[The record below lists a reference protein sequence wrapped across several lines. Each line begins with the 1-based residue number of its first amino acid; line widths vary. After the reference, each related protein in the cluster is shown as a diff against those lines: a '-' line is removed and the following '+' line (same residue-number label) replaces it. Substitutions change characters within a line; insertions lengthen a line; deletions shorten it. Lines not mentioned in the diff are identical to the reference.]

1 MTLRET
7 LFKQSIVELH
17 WALQVVASVG
27 PTYLPAQ
34 RNKSHMTLFWDKRGW
49 IISPNIKPNQSFE
62 VALDIATL
70 QLHFLGASSG
80 DPQGKPSS
88 SFSLRG
94 HTLEAAYEWLE
105 SQLKKFLNHN
115 FEHVKRVSELP
126 WDLPA
131 HPLNRGSLFS
141 YQESIFKECEQ
152 YLENAHAQ
160 LNYLCQSY
168 HANAKP
174 ILVWPQHF
182 ILSTLLQESDRKI
195 KVGFTLSEK
204 SLAEPHFFIQSTQV
218 PSQKPALSHGQW
230 QGDKIVFP
238 LKTVED
244 EPPQVQA
251 QQIAAFLAENTHY
264 LWTLPHQSTDFFK

>member
-34 RNKSHMTLFWDKRGW
+34 RNNSHTALFWDARGW
-49 IISPNIKPNQSFE
+49 IISPNIKPSRSFE
-62 VALDIATL
+62 VALDIASL
-70 QLHFLGASSG
+70 QLHFLGHANA
-80 DPQGKPSS
+80 PQGKPSS

-105 SQLKKFLNHN
+105 NELQQYLSHN
-115 FEHVKRVSELP
+115 FEHVKRVSEMPWKLP
-126 WDLPA
+126 P

-152 YLENAHAQ
+152 YLESAYAQ
-160 LNYLCQSY
+160 LNYLHQLY

-174 ILVWPQHF
+174 VSLWPQNF
-182 ILSTLLQESDRKI
+182 VLSTLLHEMDREI
-195 KVGFTLSEK
+195 EVGFSFAEKELS
-204 SLAEPHFFIQSTQV
+204 APHFFIHSSQV
-218 PSQKPALSHGQW
+218 PPQKPSLNRGEW
-230 QGDKIVFP
+230 QGERIVLP
-238 LKTVED
+238 LTTIASET
-244 EPPQVQA
+244 PQVQA
-251 QQIAAFLAENTHY
+251 QQIAAFLAENTQY
-264 LWTLPHQSTDFFK
+264 LWKLPHQSKDFFK